1 MFVDRI
7 KRLILT
13 FVLWVLVFALQKPM
27 FMAYYHKLYSEAS
40 ITDWLSVIWHGLPLD
55 FSMAGYLTAIPALLL
70 IISVWTTASW
80 LRKSARLYFW
90 IMALLVAIIFVVD
103 LGLYDFWGF
112 RLDATPVFYFLTSPA
127 DSLASVGWL
136 FKLVAVL
143 TMLITAFFIFL
154 LFRAFVLQPALQALE
169 RAKKWSATLVL
180 VLLAALLFIP
190 IRGGF
195 SEATMN
201 TGHVFYSQNM
211 ALNHAAINPVFN
223 LMESLG
229 KEGDFANQYRF
240 MSDDEADEAFAEL
253 VDPQVPLNARPDSL
267 VQVIMQ
273 ESTDSLHNLFTTKR
287 PDVLFLILESF
298 SSKLMQTLGG
308 EAGVAVNLDSLS
320 KNSIFFKHFYA
331 NSFRTDR
338 GLVSILSGYPAQPT
352 MSMMKYSRKAQQLP
366 SIASTLRV
374 AGYDLSYYYGGDAN
388 FTNMRSYLRASGFG
402 TIISEDDF
410 TASERQSKWGVHDG
424 VLFARLLQ
432 DLQEEAKN
440 YKEGQM
446 SHFRVLQT
454 SSSHEPFEVPFHK
467 LDNPRLNAFAY
478 TDHCLGEFISE
489 FQKLPQ
495 WKNTVIVI
503 VPDHLG
509 AYPENIDNLTVER
522 YQIPLLITGGAIR
535 QPMEVETIGA
545 QHDLAATLLAQMELP
560 HSDFLF
566 SKDMFNQSAPH
577 FAFFTVPDA
586 MGMVSEDN
594 CWIYDNKSGR
604 VVVDEGTIPGKNAIS
619 AKAYLQKLYDDIAS
633 K

>member
-1 MFVDRI
+1 MDRI

-13 FVLWVLVFALQKPM
+13 FVLWVLVFALQKPV
-27 FMAYYHKLYSEAS
+27 FMAYYHKLYSGVS
-40 ITDWLSVIWHGLPLD
+40 VVDWLSVIWHGLPLD

-70 IISVWTTASW
+70 IVSVWLTASW
-80 LRKSARLYFW
+80 LRKSARLYFML
-90 IMALLVAIIFVVD
+90 MALLVAIIFVVD

-112 RLDATPVFYFLTSPA
+112 RLDATPVFYFITSPA

-136 FKLVAVL
+136 FKLIAVL
-143 TMLITAFFIFL
+143 TMLMTAFFIFL
-154 LFRAFVLQPALQALE
+154 LFRAFVLQPALHSLE
-169 RAKKWSATLVL
+169 RVKKWPTALVL
-180 VLLAALLFIP
+180 VLLAASLFIP

-211 ALNHAAINPVFN
+211 LLNHAAINPVFN

-240 MSDDEADEAFAEL
+240 MSDDEADLAFAEL
-253 VDPQVPLNARPDSL
+253 VDPQVTLNAMPDSL
-267 VQVIMQ
+267 VQVMMQ

-287 PDVLFLILESF
+287 PEVLFVILESF

-308 EAGVAVNLDSLS
+308 EAGVAVNLDRLS
-320 KNSIFFKHFYA
+320 ENSIFFKNFYA

-352 MSMMKYSRKAQQLP
+352 MSMMKYPRKTQQLP

-374 AGYDLSYYYGGDAN
+374 AGYDLSYYYGGDVN

-410 TASERQSKWGVHDG
+410 TANERQSKWGVHDD
-424 VLFARLLQ
+424 VLFARLLK
-432 DLQEEAKN
+432 DLQEEARN

-446 SHFRVLQT
+446 PHFRVLQT

-478 TDHCLGEFISE
+478 TDQCLGEFITE

-522 YQIPLLITGGAIR
+522 YQIPLLITGGAIC
-535 QPMEVETIGA
+535 QPMEVETIGT
-545 QHDLAATLLAQMELP
+545 QHDIAATLLAQMELP

-566 SKDMFNQSAPH
+566 SKDMFNFSAPH

-586 MGMVSEDN
+586 MGMVTEDN
-594 CWIYDNKSGR
+594 RWIYDNKSGR
-604 VVVDEGTIPGKNAIS
+604 VVIDEGTIPDKNAKF

>member
-1 MFVDRI
+1 M
-7 KRLILT
+7 
-13 FVLWVLVFALQKPM
+13 
-27 FMAYYHKLYSEAS
+27 
-40 ITDWLSVIWHGLPLD
+40 
-55 FSMAGYLTAIPALLL
+55 
-70 IISVWTTASW
+70 
-80 LRKSARLYFW
+80 
-90 IMALLVAIIFVVD
+90 
-103 LGLYDFWGF
+103 
-112 RLDATPVFYFLTSPA
+112 FYFLTSPA

-143 TMLITAFFIFL
+143 TMLITAVFIFL

-169 RAKKWSATLVL
+169 RAKKWSVTLVL

-240 MSDDEADEAFAEL
+240 MSDDEVDEAFAEL
-253 VDPQVPLNARPDSL
+253 VDPQVALNARPDSL

-308 EAGVAVNLDSLS
+308 EAGVAVNLDSLT

-352 MSMMKYSRKAQQLP
+352 MSMMKYPRKAQQLP

-424 VLFARLLQ
+424 VLFVRLLQ

-446 SHFRVLQT
+446 PHYRVLQT

-495 WKNTVIVI
+495 WKNTVLVI

-535 QPMEVETIGA
+535 QPMEVETIGT
-545 QHDLAATLLAQMELP
+545 QHDIAATLLAQMELP

>member
-1 MFVDRI
+1 MDRI

-13 FVLWVLVFALQKPM
+13 FMLWVLVFALQKPV
-27 FMAYYHKLYSEAS
+27 FMAYYHKLYSEVS
-40 ITDWLSVIWHGLPLD
+40 ISDWLSVIWHGLSLD
-55 FSMAGYLTAIPALLL
+55 LSMAGYLSAIPALLL
-70 IISVWTTASW
+70 IISVWVTASW
-80 LRKSARLYFW
+80 LRKSARLYFN

-154 LFRAFVLQPALQALE
+154 LFRAFVLQPALQSLE
-169 RAKKWSATLVL
+169 RVKKWPITLVL
-180 VLLAALLFIP
+180 VLLAASLFIP

-240 MSDDEADEAFAEL
+240 MSDDEADLTFAEL
-253 VDPQVPLNARPDSL
+253 VDPQVALNARPDSL

-287 PDVLFLILESF
+287 PEILFLILESF

-352 MSMMKYSRKAQQLP
+352 MSMMKYPRKAQQLP

-424 VLFARLLQ
+424 VLFTRLLQ
-432 DLQEEAKN
+432 DLQDEAKN
-440 YKEGQM
+440 YQEDQIP
-446 SHFRVLQT
+446 HFRVLQT

-495 WKNTVIVI
+495 WKNTIIVI

-522 YQIPLLITGGAIR
+522 YQIPLLITGGAIK
-535 QPMEVETIGA
+535 QPMEVETIGT
-545 QHDLAATLLAQMELP
+545 QHDIAATLLAQLELP
-560 HSDFLF
+560 HSDFMF
-566 SKDMFNQSAPH
+566 SKDMFNLSAPH

-586 MGMVSEDN
+586 MGMVTEDN
-594 CWIYDNKSGR
+594 RWIYDNKSGR
-604 VVVDEGTIPGKNAIS
+604 VVVDEGAIPGKNAKS
-619 AKAYLQKLYDDIAS
+619 AKSYLQKLYDDIAS

>member
-1 MFVDRI
+1 MDRI

-13 FVLWVLVFALQKPM
+13 FMLWVLVFALQKPV
-27 FMAYYHKLYSEAS
+27 FMAYYHKLYSEVS
-40 ITDWLSVIWHGLPLD
+40 ISDWLSVIWHGLSLD
-55 FSMAGYLTAIPALLL
+55 LSMAGYLSAIPALLL
-70 IISVWTTASW
+70 IISVWVTASW
-80 LRKSARLYFW
+80 LRKSARLYFI

-154 LFRAFVLQPALQALE
+154 LFRAFVLQPTLQSLK
-169 RAKKWSATLVL
+169 RVKKWPTALVL
-180 VLLAALLFIP
+180 VLLAASLFIP

-223 LMESLG
+223 LIESLG

-240 MSDDEADEAFAEL
+240 MSDDEANLAFAEL
-253 VDPQVPLNARPDSL
+253 VDPQVALNARPDSL

-273 ESTDSLHNLFTTKR
+273 ESADSLHNLFTTKR
-287 PDVLFLILESF
+287 PEILFLILESF

-320 KNSIFFKHFYA
+320 KSSIFFKHFYA

-352 MSMMKYSRKAQQLP
+352 MSMMKYPRKAQQLP

-374 AGYDLSYYYGGDAN
+374 AGYDLRYYYGGDAN

-402 TIISEDDF
+402 AIISEDDF

-424 VLFARLLQ
+424 VLFTRLLQ
-432 DLQEEAKN
+432 DLQDEAKN
-440 YKEGQM
+440 YKEDQM
-446 SHFRVLQT
+446 PHFRVLQT

-495 WKNTVIVI
+495 WKNTILVI

-522 YQIPLLITGGAIR
+522 YQIPLLITGGAIK
-535 QPMEVETIGA
+535 QPMEVETIGT
-545 QHDLAATLLAQMELP
+545 QHDIAATLLAQLELP

-566 SKDMFNQSAPH
+566 SKDMFNFSAPH

-586 MGMVSEDN
+586 MGMVTEDN
-594 CWIYDNKSGR
+594 RWIYDNKSGR
-604 VVVDEGTIPGKNAIS
+604 VVLDEGAIPGKNAKS

>member
-1 MFVDRI
+1 M
-7 KRLILT
+7 
-13 FVLWVLVFALQKPM
+13 LWVLVFALQKPV
-27 FMAYYHKLYSEAS
+27 FMAYYHKLYSEVS
-40 ITDWLSVIWHGLPLD
+40 ISDWLSVIWHGLSLD
-55 FSMAGYLTAIPALLL
+55 LSMAGYLSAIPALLL
-70 IISVWTTASW
+70 IISVWVTASW
-80 LRKSARLYFW
+80 LRKSARLYFI

-154 LFRAFVLQPALQALE
+154 LFRAFVLQPTLQSLK
-169 RAKKWSATLVL
+169 RVKKWPTALVL
-180 VLLAALLFIP
+180 VLLAASLFIP

-240 MSDDEADEAFAEL
+240 MSDDDADLAFSEL
-253 VDPQVPLNARPDSL
+253 VDPQVALNARPDSL
-267 VQVIMQ
+267 VQVMMH

-287 PDVLFLILESF
+287 PEVLFLILESF

-320 KNSIFFKHFYA
+320 KSSIFFKHFYA

-352 MSMMKYSRKAQQLP
+352 MSMMKYPRKAQQLP

-424 VLFARLLQ
+424 VLFTRLLQ
-432 DLQEEAKN
+432 DLQDEAKN
-440 YKEGQM
+440 YKEDQM
-446 SHFRVLQT
+446 PHFRVLQT
-454 SSSHEPFEVPFHK
+454 SSSHEPFEVPFHIS
-467 LDNPRLNAFAY
+467 NSVAY
-478 TDHCLGEFISE
+478 YGWSH
-489 FQKLPQ
+489 
-495 WKNTVIVI
+495 
-503 VPDHLG
+503 
-509 AYPENIDNLTVER
+509 
-522 YQIPLLITGGAIR
+522 
-535 QPMEVETIGA
+535 
-545 QHDLAATLLAQMELP
+545 
-560 HSDFLF
+560 
-566 SKDMFNQSAPH
+566 
-577 FAFFTVPDA
+577 
-586 MGMVSEDN
+586 
-594 CWIYDNKSGR
+594 
-604 VVVDEGTIPGKNAIS
+604 
-619 AKAYLQKLYDDIAS
+619 
-633 K
+633 

>member
-1 MFVDRI
+1 MKERVCKLVI
-7 KRLILT
+7 T
-13 FVLWVLVFALQKPM
+13 FLLWTLVFAFQKPV
-27 FMAYYHKLYSEAS
+27 FMAYYHKLYAEVSVA
-40 ITDWLSVIWHGLPLD
+40 DWLSVIWHGLPLD
-55 FSMAGYLTAIPALLL
+55 LSLAGYLSAIPALLL
-70 IISVWTTASW
+70 IASVWISAAWVKKTA
-80 LRKSARLYFW
+80 RVYFW
-90 IMALLVAIIFVVD
+90 LMAFVVSVIFVVD

-112 RLDATPVFYFLTSPA
+112 RLDATPVFYFLSSPGDA
-127 DSLASVGWL
+127 LASVGWL
-136 FKLVAVL
+136 FKVLAVL
-143 TMLITAFFIFL
+143 TMLLVAFFIYL
-154 LFRAFVLQPALQALE
+154 LFRACVLQPELKPMEGKQRWA
-169 RAKKWSATLVL
+169 ATGVL
-180 VLLAALLFIP
+180 VLLAAMLFIP

-211 ALNHAAINPVFN
+211 LLNHAAVNPAFN

-229 KEGDFANQYRF
+229 KEGDFAHQYRF
-240 MSDDEADEAFAEL
+240 MDDKEATAEFAAL
-253 VDPQVPLNARPDSL
+253 TDPQVALNAKPDSL
-267 VQVIMQ
+267 LQAVIT

-287 PDVLFLILESF
+287 PEVLFVILESF
-298 SSKLMQTLGG
+298 SSKLMQSLGG
-308 EAGVAVNLDSLS
+308 EANVAVHLDSLAS
-320 KNSIFFKHFYA
+320 KSILFKHFYA

-352 MSMMKYSRKAQQLP
+352 MSMMKYPRKTQNMP
-366 SIASTLRV
+366 SIASALRV

-410 TASERQSKWGVHDG
+410 SSKERQSKWGVHDE
-424 VLFARLLQ
+424 VLFNRLLT
-432 DLQEEAKN
+432 DLQEEAKT
-440 YKEGQM
+440 YKEGDAP
-446 SHFRVLQT
+446 HFRVLQT

-478 TDHCLGEFISE
+478 TDSCLGDFIQRFSR
-489 FQKLPQ
+489 LPQ
-495 WKNTVIVI
+495 WKNTVVVI

-522 YQIPLLITGGAIR
+522 YQIPLLIAGGAIR
-535 QPMEVETIGA
+535 QPMEVETIGT
-545 QHDLAATLLAQMELP
+545 QHDIAATLLAQMELP

-566 SKDMFNQSAPH
+566 SKDMFNPAAPH

-586 MGMVSEDN
+586 MGMVTEDN
-594 CWIYDNKSGR
+594 RWIFDNKSGR
-604 VVVDEGTIPGKNAIS
+604 AVVDEGSAPGKNEKA